1 MSQSVSVLTNVGDDT
16 YICNILEPSQQS
28 ADKLIEELGNIPEGR
43 IILRDPPAWVAAI
56 VARIKCQMPN
66 NIVYV
71 IENGV
76 GINLSTV
83 KKFSQ
88 EIA

>member
-28 ADKLIEELGNIPEGR
+28 VDKLIEELGNIPEGR

-71 IENGV
+71 IEDGV
-76 GINLSTV
+76 VKCQITSYMWTV
-83 KKFSQ
+83 
-88 EIA
+88 